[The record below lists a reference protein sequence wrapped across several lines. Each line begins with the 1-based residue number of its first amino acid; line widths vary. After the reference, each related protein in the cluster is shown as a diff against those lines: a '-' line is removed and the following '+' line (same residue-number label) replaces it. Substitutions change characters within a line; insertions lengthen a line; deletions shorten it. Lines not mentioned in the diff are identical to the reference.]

1 MKYFQ
6 AKATVVDADMDGDRA
21 LLDLEENT
29 YFTLNPTASTIWA
42 AISEPQPLQIL
53 VAEVTEKFDVSEEE
67 CRSDVEALL
76 QDMVAANL
84 VNEVEA

>member
-42 AISEPQPLQIL
+42 AISEPQPLQVL
-53 VAEVTEKFDVSEEE
+53 VTEVTEKFDVSEEE

>member
-42 AISEPQPLQIL
+42 AISEPQPLQVL